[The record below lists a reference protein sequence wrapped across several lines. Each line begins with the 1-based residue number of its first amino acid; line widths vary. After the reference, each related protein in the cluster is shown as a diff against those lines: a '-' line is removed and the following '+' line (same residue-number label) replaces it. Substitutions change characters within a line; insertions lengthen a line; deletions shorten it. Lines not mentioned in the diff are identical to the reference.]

1 MDLKINEKI
10 YVIYEGGDY
19 EGKHLARIDSFP
31 TKSSATVE
39 WLTDGVHKG
48 TLTTVRKKY
57 IQKIH
62 GGKRKRIDT
71 AGVISDSKSKPTST
85 FRSVSV
91 STVNEEVKALRER
104 VEGLEY
110 FLEDVIGTINERVK
124 LLEKKTNTNASNAEF
139 VTELAKYT
147 NENFKKIHKI
157 FKKHR

>member
-1 MDLKINEKI
+1 MDLKIDEKI

-19 EGKHLARIDSFP
+19 EGKHLARIVSFP

-39 WLTDGVHKG
+39 WLADGQHKG

-57 IQKIH
+57 IQKIQ
-62 GGKRKRIDT
+62 GVKRKRIDT
-71 AGVISDSKSKPTST
+71 GVISESISNSKAASA
-85 FRSVSV
+85 SV
-91 STVNEEVKALRER
+91 STSTDVIEQLNALRDR

-124 LLEKKTNTNASNAEF
+124 LLEKKSNANKSNAEF